1 MSSKKNMP
9 LKTKKT
15 SSPLI
20 LIILD
25 GWGVNKPGD
34 GNAIS
39 QAHTPFYDSLLKK
52 YPNTS
57 IFAHGKHVGLPEG
70 QVGNSE
76 AGHMNIGAGRLV
88 KQDVV
93 KVSQAIENGTF
104 FKNAA
109 FLEAISHTKKNNS
122 SLHLIGLLSNGMS
135 PHSDPGHLLAL
146 LELARRKKVKRV
158 FLHLFTDGRDSPKYA
173 SLNIVHSLEKK
184 LKNNEKIATVMG
196 RFYAMDRKKAWAR
209 TEKAYNAL
217 VLGEGDIVCNVNK
230 AIAQSYNKGES
241 DEYIKPNIIDCD
253 GASRIKNNDSIIFFN
268 LRSDRARQLAKTF
281 VQSKF
286 YLQNENSFKLKKKL
300 KNINF
305 VSLTDFGPDL
315 GGIFTAFPSIDL
327 KETLPM
333 LLNGVTQMYLAE
345 TEKYAHVTYFF
356 NGGYPGLVDGETQKM
371 VPSPHVE
378 RYDYA
383 PVMSSDKL
391 TKVILNNLSKNKYQF
406 VAVNFAAPDM
416 IGHTGNLKA
425 GLKCCE
431 GIDIDLKKI
440 VGAYLEKKGTVIIT
454 SDHGNIEKM
463 LNSKTGEVFTEHT
476 TNKVPFI
483 VVSSNKNIKVKKLG
497 ALRDI
502 APTVLDL
509 LNIDKS
515 KLMTGRSLISKKS

>member
-1 MSSKKNMP
+1 MSIKKNIS
-9 LKTKKT
+9 KTKK
-15 SSPLI
+15 SFSPLI

-25 GWGVNKPGD
+25 GWGIAEPGK

-57 IFAHGKHVGLPEG
+57 IFAHGKYVGLPEG

-76 AGHMNIGAGRLV
+76 AGHMNIVSGRLV

-93 KVSQAIENGTF
+93 KISEAIDNGTF

-109 FLEAISHTKKNNS
+109 FLEAINHCKKNNS
-122 SLHLIGLLSNGMS
+122 DLHLMGLLSNGMS

-146 LELARRKKVKRV
+146 LDLIRKKKVGKV
-158 FLHLFTDGRDSPKYA
+158 FLHLFTDGRDSPRYT
-173 SLNIVHSLEKK
+173 SLALIHGLEMK
-184 LKNNEKIATVMG
+184 LKANEKIATVMG
-196 RFYAMDRKKAWAR
+196 RFYGMDRKKAWSR

-217 VLGEGDIVCNVNK
+217 VLGEGNNVCSAQK
-230 AIAQSYNKGES
+230 AITESYNKGES
-241 DEYIKPNIIDCD
+241 DEYIKPSIVDCD
-253 GASRIKNNDSIIFFN
+253 GGSRIKNNDSILFFN

-315 GGIFTAFPSIDL
+315 GNIFTAFPSIDL

-333 LLNGVTQMYLAE
+333 ALSGLTQLYLAE
-345 TEKYAHVTYFF
+345 TEKYAHMTYFF
-356 NGGYPGLVDGETQKM
+356 NGGYPGLVDGEIQKM
-371 VPSPHVE
+371 ISSPHVE
-378 RYDYA
+378 RYDYT

-391 TKVILNNLSKNKYQF
+391 MKEVLNSLSKNKYKF
-406 VAVNFAAPDM
+406 LAMNFAAPDM

-425 GLKCCE
+425 GIKCCE
-431 GIDIDLKKI
+431 GIDMDLEKI
-440 VGAYLEKKGTVIIT
+440 VKAYLAKNGTVIVT
-454 SDHGNIEKM
+454 ADHGNIEKM
-463 LNSKTGEVFTEHT
+463 VNMKTGEVFTEHT

-483 VVSSNKNIKVKKLG
+483 ISSANKKIKLKKTG
-497 ALRDI
+497 ALCDI
-502 APTVLDL
+502 APTILDL
-509 LNIDKS
+509 FEIRKPKS
-515 KLMTGRSLISKKS
+515 MTGRSLITKK